1 MDILFKPIIKLFN
14 VMNYRTKFIFI
25 FFILFIP
32 LSVVLYVSSANI
44 TEQVEFN
51 AKERSGTLYIK
62 PLNFL
67 LARVLFQEDITPAL
81 QKLEQVNTVYKD
93 ELKTDSKWIELKNIM
108 NSPKEK
114 PDVSQDKAIA
124 DLIAYVGDTSNL
136 ILDPDLDSYYLMNS
150 VVNKLPAVAIY
161 LNRISVKLQ
170 KGGNG
175 LPQQLNASERDELI
189 RLITQ
194 VEMALAEENAGLEVV
209 YRENQQIQEKQQM
222 QDQAVI
228 AQIKQSLQSA
238 TKYVTAEIRE
248 NGGRVIVND
257 VKDSIKATLA
267 LHEAHSNLLQ
277 NLIEARINKYAER
290 RTAVLIAFAAGV
302 LAFMYCFIGMYRNI
316 TLPIRQLRML
326 MADVQVGN
334 LTAKYLVTS
343 KDEFGILTKS
353 FNEMVAGEYDIV
365 KTVQEAAVTLS
376 SNSQQI
382 AASVEE
388 VASASNGIG
397 EFMDQLAKDIFQA
410 QKIAGQTT
418 QEVDALHGVVR
429 GSQEKAEAAR
439 EQSLVTQSTA
449 ERGSETMNRLAR
461 QMQSIQTTIERA
473 SNQLQLLRD
482 FAANIEGITKMIEA
496 IAGQTNLLALN
507 AAIEAARAG
516 EAGQGFSVV
525 AEEVRKLAEQTA
537 NQVTEVASV
546 VAQITDNI
554 GMVVKDIEIG
564 KQETEK
570 GCAAIKEADA
580 AFSEVTSLMNINA
593 TDIQQISEAS
603 KLISN
608 ECKSVLEL
616 IKSLEEYLFHPVE
629 EAKHARM
636 STREI
641 AEAIENVAQGS
652 AQNHH
657 TAVAMLEIIQ
667 KFKLN

>member
-1 MDILFKPIIKLFN
+1 MEILFKPIIKLFN

-44 TEQVEFN
+44 TEQIDFN
-51 AKERSGTLYIK
+51 AKERSGILYIK

-67 LARVLFQEDITPAL
+67 LEGVLFQEDVTPAL
-81 QKLEQVNTVYKD
+81 QKMEQVNTIYKD
-93 ELKTDSKWIELKNIM
+93 ELKTEARWTELKNMM
-108 NSPKEK
+108 NSPK
-114 PDVSQDKAIA
+114 DRTDFNQDKAVA
-124 DLIAYVGDTSNL
+124 NLIAYVGDTSNL

-150 VVNKLPAVAIY
+150 VVNKLPSVAIH
-161 LNRISVKLQ
+161 LNRICAKLQ

-175 LPQQLNASERDELI
+175 LPEQLNANERDELI
-189 RLITQ
+189 RLITL
-194 VEMALAEENAGLEVV
+194 VEIALEEENAGLEVI
-209 YRENQQIQEKQQM
+209 YRENQQIQEKQQL
-222 QDQAVI
+222 QDKTVI
-228 AQIKQSLQSA
+228 DQIKQSLQMV
-238 TKYVTAEIRE
+238 TKYVTAGNQEA
-248 NGGRVIVND
+248 GGRLMVKD

-267 LHEAHSNLLQ
+267 LHEAHGNLLQ
-277 NLIEARINKYAER
+277 SLIEARINKYAER

-334 LTAKYLVTS
+334 LTAKCLVTS
-343 KDEFGILTKS
+343 KDEFGILAKS
-353 FNEMVAGEYDIV
+353 FNEMVVGEYDIV

-388 VASASNGIG
+388 VASASSGIG

-418 QEVDALHGVVR
+418 QEVDALHSVVQ

-449 ERGSETMNRLAR
+449 ERGSETMEHLAQ
-461 QMQSIQTTIERA
+461 QMQSIQTTIDRA

-482 FAANIEGITKMIEA
+482 FTANIEGITKMIEA

-546 VAQITDNI
+546 VVQITDNI
-554 GMVVKDIEIG
+554 GMVVNDIEIG

-570 GCAAIKEADA
+570 GCVAIKEADV

-593 TDIQQISEAS
+593 MDIQQISDAS

-629 EAKHARM
+629 EAKHVRL
-636 STREI
+636 STHEI